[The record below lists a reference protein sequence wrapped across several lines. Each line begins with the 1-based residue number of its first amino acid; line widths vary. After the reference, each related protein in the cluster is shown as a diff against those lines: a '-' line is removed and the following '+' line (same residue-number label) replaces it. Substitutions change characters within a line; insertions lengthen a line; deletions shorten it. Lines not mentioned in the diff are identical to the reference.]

1 MPAALFLLRTSHAF
15 SSFQGAKLTPYSHPI
30 NLLYEKAV
38 VDYLPIF
45 ADLKQRPVLV
55 VGGGEV
61 AARKVDLL
69 LRAGAEV
76 RIVAQTLSTEL
87 EHQHLQG
94 RVNWLGQHFVPQQL
108 DDVFLVI
115 AATDDSALNAEV
127 YAEADKRRVLAN
139 VVDDQPRCSFIF
151 PSIIDR
157 SPLVVAVSSSG
168 QAPVLARMLREK
180 LEALLPA
187 SLGQMAELA
196 GGWRGKV
203 KQRLVAIGARRR
215 FWEKAFNG
223 RFATLVANG
232 QTEQAQQQLE
242 QDLTAF
248 AQGNEGTQG
257 EIALVGAGPG
267 DVGLLTLRGLQVMQ
281 QADVVLYD
289 HLVSEETL
297 DLVRRDAER
306 ICVGKRAG
314 AHSVIQEETNRLLVE
329 LAQQGK
335 RVVRLK
341 GGDPFI
347 FGRGGEELQVAAA
360 AGIPFQVVPGVTA
373 AAGATAYAGI
383 PLTHRDH
390 AQSVTFITGHC
401 RDDEDGLD
409 WAALA
414 RARQTLAIYMGTMKA
429 ADISRNLIAHGR
441 DADTPVAVISRGT
454 RADQQVQTGTLQQL
468 EQLTRQAPLPALLV
482 IGEVVELHHQIA
494 WFGHQSQ
501 TAVAARPAV
510 VNLA

>member
-1 MPAALFLLRTSHAF
+1 M
-15 SSFQGAKLTPYSHPI
+15 
-30 NLLYEKAV
+30 
-38 VDYLPIF
+38 DYLPIF

-61 AARKVDLL
+61 AARKVELL
-69 LRAGAEV
+69 ARAGAEI
-76 RIVAQTLSTEL
+76 RIVAQSLSPEL
-87 EHQHLQG
+87 EQRRQSG
-94 RVNWLGQHFVPQQL
+94 GINWLGQAFAPHQL
-108 DDVFLVI
+108 DEVFLVI
-115 AATDDSALNAEV
+115 AATDDAALNALV

-151 PSIIDR
+151 PSIVDR
-157 SPLVVAVSSSG
+157 SPLVVAVSSG
-168 QAPVLARMLREK
+168 GKAPVLARMLREK

-187 SLGQMAELA
+187 SLGTMAQLA
-196 GGWRGKV
+196 GGFRTRV
-203 KQRLVAIGARRR
+203 KQQLSSIGARRR
-215 FWEKAFNG
+215 FWEKSLNG
-223 RFATLVANG
+223 RFATLAANE
-232 QTEQAQQQLE
+232 QPQQAQQQLE
-242 QDLTAF
+242 QDLAAF
-248 AQGNEGTQG
+248 AAGDEATQG

-289 HLVSEETL
+289 HLVSDQIL

-314 AHSVIQEETNRLLVE
+314 AHLVIQEETNRLLVE

-401 RDDEDGLD
+401 RPDGDGLD
-409 WAALA
+409 WADLA

-429 ADISRNLIAHGR
+429 ADISQRLIAHGR
-441 DADTPVAVISRGT
+441 EAQTPVAVISRGT
-454 RADQQVQTGTLQQL
+454 RADQQVLTGTLQQL
-468 EQLTRQAPLPALLV
+468 EQLAQQAPLPALLV

-494 WFGHQSQ
+494 WFGHQPQ
-501 TAVAARPAV
+501 TDGAARPAV

>member
-1 MPAALFLLRTSHAF
+1 M
-15 SSFQGAKLTPYSHPI
+15 
-30 NLLYEKAV
+30 
-38 VDYLPIF
+38 DYLPIF

-61 AARKVDLL
+61 AARKVALL
-69 LRAGAEV
+69 MRAGAEI
-76 RIVAQTLSTEL
+76 RIVAQALSPAIERL
-87 EHQHLQG
+87 HQQG
-94 RVNWLGQHFVPQQL
+94 QIHWLARSFAPQQL
-108 DDVFLVI
+108 DEVFLVI
-115 AATDDSALNAEV
+115 AATDDSRLNAEV
-127 YAEADKRRVLAN
+127 YTEADKRRVLAN
-139 VVDDQPRCSFIF
+139 VVDEQPRCSFIF

-187 SLGQMAELA
+187 SLGQMAQVA
-196 GGWRGKV
+196 GRWRSQV
-203 KQRLVAIGARRR
+203 KQQLSSIGARRR
-215 FWEKAFNG
+215 FWEKTLAG

-232 QTEQAQQQLE
+232 QVAQAERQLE

-248 AQGNEGTQG
+248 AQGNAVQQG

-289 HLVSEETL
+289 HLVSDETL

-347 FGRGGEELQVAAA
+347 FGRGGEELQVAAT

-401 RDDEDGLD
+401 RPDGQGLD
-409 WAALA
+409 WADLA

-441 DADTPVAVISRGT
+441 DASTPVAVISCGT
-454 RADQQVQTGTLQQL
+454 RPDQQVRIGLLQQL
-468 EQLTRQAPLPALLV
+468 EQLAQQAPLPALLV

-494 WFGHQSQ
+494 WFGHQPQ
-501 TAVAARPAV
+501 AEGAMHPAV

>member
-1 MPAALFLLRTSHAF
+1 M
-15 SSFQGAKLTPYSHPI
+15 
-30 NLLYEKAV
+30 
-38 VDYLPIF
+38 DYLPIF

-69 LRAGAEV
+69 LRAGAEI
-76 RIVAQTLSTEL
+76 RIVAQSLSPIL
-87 EHQHLQG
+87 EQLRQQG
-94 RVNWLGQHFVPQQL
+94 HIHWLGQAFAAQQL
-108 DDVFLVI
+108 DEVFLVI
-115 AATDDSALNAEV
+115 AATDDSALNAQV
-127 YAEADKRRVLAN
+127 FAEADKRRVLAN

-187 SLGQMAELA
+187 SLGQMAEVA
-196 GGWRGKV
+196 GRWRGQV
-203 KQRLVAIGARRR
+203 KHQLNAIGERRR
-215 FWEKAFNG
+215 FWEKTFSG
-223 RFATLVANG
+223 RFSTLVASG
-232 QTEQAQQQLE
+232 QTAEAERQLE
-242 QDLTAF
+242 QNLHEF
-248 AQGNEGTQG
+248 ALGSEGSQG

-289 HLVSEETL
+289 HLVSDEIL

-401 RDDEDGLD
+401 RPDGEGLD
-409 WAALA
+409 WADLA

-429 ADISRNLIAHGR
+429 ADISQRLIAHGR
-441 DADTPVAVISRGT
+441 AATTPVAVISRGT
-454 RADQQVQTGTLQQL
+454 RADQRVQIGTLQQL
-468 EQLTRQAPLPALLV
+468 EELAQQAPLPALLV

-494 WFGHQSQ
+494 WFGHQPKAEGVS
-501 TAVAARPAV
+501 RPAV

>member
-1 MPAALFLLRTSHAF
+1 M
-15 SSFQGAKLTPYSHPI
+15 
-30 NLLYEKAV
+30 
-38 VDYLPIF
+38 DYLPIF

-61 AARKVDLL
+61 AARKVELL
-69 LRAGAEV
+69 ARAGAEI
-76 RIVAQTLSTEL
+76 RIVAQSLSPEL
-87 EHQHLQG
+87 EQRRQSG
-94 RVNWLGQHFVPQQL
+94 GINWLGQAFAPHQL
-108 DDVFLVI
+108 DEVFLVI
-115 AATDDSALNAEV
+115 AATDDAALNAQV

-151 PSIIDR
+151 PSIVDR
-157 SPLVVAVSSSG
+157 SPLVVAVSSG
-168 QAPVLARMLREK
+168 GKAPVLARMLREK

-187 SLGQMAELA
+187 SLGTMAQLA
-196 GGWRGKV
+196 GGFRTRV
-203 KQRLVAIGARRR
+203 KQQLSSIGARRR
-215 FWEKAFNG
+215 FWEKSLNG
-223 RFATLVANG
+223 RFATLAANE
-232 QTEQAQQQLE
+232 QPQQAQQQLE
-242 QDLTAF
+242 QDLAAF
-248 AQGNEGTQG
+248 AAGDEATQG

-289 HLVSEETL
+289 HLVSDQIL

-314 AHSVIQEETNRLLVE
+314 AHLVIQEETNRLLVE

-401 RDDEDGLD
+401 RPDGDGLD
-409 WAALA
+409 WADLA

-429 ADISRNLIAHGR
+429 ADISQRLIAHGR
-441 DADTPVAVISRGT
+441 EAQTPVAVISRGT
-454 RADQQVQTGTLQQL
+454 RADQQVLTGTLQQL
-468 EQLTRQAPLPALLV
+468 EQLAQQAPLPALLV

-494 WFGHQSQ
+494 WFGHQPQ
-501 TAVAARPAV
+501 TDGAARPAV

>member
-1 MPAALFLLRTSHAF
+1 M
-15 SSFQGAKLTPYSHPI
+15 
-30 NLLYEKAV
+30 
-38 VDYLPIF
+38 DYLPIF
-45 ADLKQRPVLV
+45 ADLKRRPVLV

-69 LRAGAEV
+69 QRAGAEI
-76 RIVAQTLSTEL
+76 RIVAQSLSPEL
-87 EHQHLQG
+87 EQQRRQG
-94 RVNWLGQHFVPQQL
+94 QVLWLGTAFDPRQL
-108 DDVFLVI
+108 DEVFLAI
-115 AATDDSALNAEV
+115 AATDDAALNALV
-127 YAEADKRRVLAN
+127 FAEADKRRLLAN
-139 VVDDQPRCSFIF
+139 VVDDQPLCSFIF

-187 SLGQMAELA
+187 SLGQMAEVA
-196 GGWRGKV
+196 GRWRGRV
-203 KQRLVAIGARRR
+203 KQRLASIAERRR
-215 FWEKAFNG
+215 FWEKTFGG
-223 RFATLVANG
+223 RFSTLVASG
-232 QTEQAQQQLE
+232 QAEQAERQLE
-242 QDLTAF
+242 QDLQRF
-248 AQGNEGTQG
+248 ALGGEGVQG

-289 HLVSEETL
+289 HLVSEEIL

-401 RDDEDGLD
+401 RPDGDGLD
-409 WAALA
+409 WADLA

-429 ADISRNLIAHGR
+429 ADISRRLIANGR
-441 DADTPVAVISRGT
+441 AASTPVAVISRGT

-468 EQLTRQAPLPALLV
+468 EELAQGAPLPALLV

-494 WFGHQSQ
+494 WFGHQPQAERAS
-501 TAVAARPAV
+501 RPAV

>member
-1 MPAALFLLRTSHAF
+1 
-15 SSFQGAKLTPYSHPI
+15 
-30 NLLYEKAV
+30 

-55 VGGGEV
+55 VGGGDV
-61 AARKVDLL
+61 AARKVSLL
-69 LRAGAEV
+69 QRVGAEI
-76 RIVAQTLSTEL
+76 RIVAQSLSPEL
-87 EHQHLQG
+87 EQQRQQG
-94 RVNWLGQHFVPQQL
+94 RVLWLGKTFDPQQL
-108 DDVFLVI
+108 DDVFLAI
-115 AATDDSALNAEV
+115 AATDDNALNAAV
-127 YAEADKRRVLAN
+127 FAEADKRRVLAN

-168 QAPVLARMLREK
+168 QAPVLARLLREK

-187 SLGQMAELA
+187 SLGQMAQVA
-196 GGWRGKV
+196 GRWRGQV
-203 KQRLVAIGARRR
+203 KQRLASIGERRR
-215 FWEKAFNG
+215 FWENTFGG

-232 QTEQAQQQLE
+232 QTAQAERQLE
-242 QDLTAF
+242 QDLHRF
-248 AQGNEGTQG
+248 ATGEEGAQG

-289 HLVSEETL
+289 HLVSGEIL

-401 RDDEDGLD
+401 RPDGDGLD
-409 WAALA
+409 WADLA

-429 ADISRNLIAHGR
+429 ADISQRLIAHGR
-441 DADTPVAVISRGT
+441 DAATPVAVISRGT
-454 RADQQVQTGTLQQL
+454 RADQQVQIGTL
-468 EQLTRQAPLPALLV
+468 EQLEYLAQRAPLPALLV

-501 TAVAARPAV
+501 TEGAARPAV

>member
-1 MPAALFLLRTSHAF
+1 M
-15 SSFQGAKLTPYSHPI
+15 
-30 NLLYEKAV
+30 
-38 VDYLPIF
+38 DYLPIF

-55 VGGGEV
+55 VGGGDV

-69 LRAGAEV
+69 QRAGAEI
-76 RIVAQTLSTEL
+76 RIVAQSLSPEL
-87 EHQHLQG
+87 EQQRQRGQLL
-94 RVNWLGQHFVPQQL
+94 WLGKTFDPQQL
-108 DDVFLVI
+108 DDVFLAI
-115 AATDDSALNAEV
+115 AATDDNALNTAV
-127 YAEADKRRVLAN
+127 FAEADKRRVLAN

-168 QAPVLARMLREK
+168 QAPVLARLLREK

-187 SLGQMAELA
+187 SLGQMAQVA
-196 GGWRGKV
+196 GRWRGQV
-203 KQRLVAIGARRR
+203 KQRLASIGERRR
-215 FWEKAFNG
+215 FWEKAFGG

-232 QTEQAQQQLE
+232 QTAQAERQLE
-242 QDLTAF
+242 QDLHRF
-248 AQGNEGTQG
+248 AAGDEGAQG

-289 HLVSEETL
+289 HLVSGEIL

-401 RDDEDGLD
+401 RPDGDGLD
-409 WAALA
+409 WADLA

-429 ADISRNLIAHGR
+429 ADISQRLIAHGR
-441 DADTPVAVISRGT
+441 AADTPVAVISRGT
-454 RADQQVQTGTLQQL
+454 RADQQVQIGTLDQL
-468 EQLTRQAPLPALLV
+468 EHLAHRAPLPALLV

-501 TAVAARPAV
+501 TEGAARPAV

>member
-1 MPAALFLLRTSHAF
+1 M
-15 SSFQGAKLTPYSHPI
+15 
-30 NLLYEKAV
+30 
-38 VDYLPIF
+38 DYLPIF

-69 LRAGAEV
+69 LRAGAEI
-76 RIVAQTLSTEL
+76 RIVAQSLSPIL
-87 EHQHLQG
+87 EQLRQQG
-94 RVNWLGQHFVPQQL
+94 HIHWLGQAFAAQQL
-108 DDVFLVI
+108 DEVFLVI
-115 AATDDSALNAEV
+115 AATDDSALNAQV
-127 YAEADKRRVLAN
+127 FAEADKRRVLAN

-187 SLGQMAELA
+187 SLGQMAEVA
-196 GGWRGKV
+196 GRWRGQV
-203 KQRLVAIGARRR
+203 KHQLNAIGERRR
-215 FWEKAFNG
+215 FWEKTFSG
-223 RFATLVANG
+223 RFSTLVASG
-232 QTEQAQQQLE
+232 QTAEAERQLE
-242 QDLTAF
+242 QNLQEF
-248 AQGNEGTQG
+248 ALGSEGSQG

-289 HLVSEETL
+289 HLVSDEIL

-390 AQSVTFITGHC
+390 AQSVTFITGYC
-401 RDDEDGLD
+401 RPDGEGLD
-409 WAALA
+409 WADLA

-429 ADISRNLIAHGR
+429 ADISQRLIAHGR
-441 DADTPVAVISRGT
+441 AATTPVAVISRGT
-454 RADQQVQTGTLQQL
+454 RADQRVQIGTLQQL
-468 EQLTRQAPLPALLV
+468 EELAQQAPLPALLV

-494 WFGHQSQ
+494 WFGHQPKAEGVS
-501 TAVAARPAV
+501 RPAV

>member
-1 MPAALFLLRTSHAF
+1 
-15 SSFQGAKLTPYSHPI
+15 
-30 NLLYEKAV
+30 
-38 VDYLPIF
+38 
-45 ADLKQRPVLV
+45 
-55 VGGGEV
+55 
-61 AARKVDLL
+61 
-69 LRAGAEV
+69 
-76 RIVAQTLSTEL
+76 
-87 EHQHLQG
+87 
-94 RVNWLGQHFVPQQL
+94 
-108 DDVFLVI
+108 
-115 AATDDSALNAEV
+115 
-127 YAEADKRRVLAN
+127 
-139 VVDDQPRCSFIF
+139 
-151 PSIIDR
+151 
-157 SPLVVAVSSSG
+157 
-168 QAPVLARMLREK
+168 MLREK

-196 GGWRGKV
+196 GGLRGKV
-203 KQRLVAIGARRR
+203 KQRLASIGARRR
-215 FWEKAFNG
+215 FWEKTFNG

-248 AQGNEGTQG
+248 AQGNEGAQG

-401 RDDEDGLD
+401 RDDDDGLD
-409 WAALA
+409 WPALA

>member
-1 MPAALFLLRTSHAF
+1 M
-15 SSFQGAKLTPYSHPI
+15 
-30 NLLYEKAV
+30 
-38 VDYLPIF
+38 DYLPIF

-69 LRAGAEV
+69 LRAGAEI
-76 RIVAQTLSTEL
+76 RIVAQSLSPILEEL
-87 EHQHLQG
+87 HQQG
-94 RVNWLGQHFVPQQL
+94 RIRWQGQAFAAQQL
-108 DDVFLVI
+108 DEVFLVI

-127 YAEADKRRVLAN
+127 FAEADKRRVLAN

-187 SLGQMAELA
+187 SLGQMAEVA
-196 GGWRGKV
+196 GRWRGQV
-203 KQRLVAIGARRR
+203 KQRLNAIGERRR
-215 FWEKAFNG
+215 FWEKTFGG

-232 QTEQAQQQLE
+232 QSAQAERQLE
-242 QDLTAF
+242 QDLQQF
-248 AQGNEGTQG
+248 AQGGEGTQG

-289 HLVSEETL
+289 YLVSEDVL
-297 DLVRRDAER
+297 DLVRRDADK

-314 AHSVIQEETNRLLVE
+314 SHSVAQEDTNRLLVE

-335 RVVRLK
+335 KVVRLK

-347 FGRGGEELQVAAA
+347 FGRGGEELQAVQA

-383 PLTHRDH
+383 PLTHRDY
-390 AQSVTFITGHC
+390 AQSVIFVTGHC
-401 RDDEDGLD
+401 RPENNGVQ
-409 WAALA
+409 WETLA
-414 RARQTLAIYMGTMKA
+414 KGQQTLAIYMGTLKA
-429 ADISRNLIAHGR
+429 AEISQQLIAHGR
-441 DADTPVAVISRGT
+441 AAHTPVAVIGRGT
-454 RADQQVQTGTLQQL
+454 RSDQQVLTGTLDNL
-468 EQLTRQAPLPALLV
+468 EHLAQQAPAPALLV
-482 IGEVVELHHQIA
+482 IGEVVSLHQQLA
-494 WFGHQSQ
+494 WFGHHPETDGTQ
-501 TAVAARPAV
+501 RPSV

>member
-1 MPAALFLLRTSHAF
+1 M
-15 SSFQGAKLTPYSHPI
+15 
-30 NLLYEKAV
+30 
-38 VDYLPIF
+38 DYLPIF

-61 AARKVDLL
+61 AARKVELL
-69 LRAGAEV
+69 ARAGAEI
-76 RIVAQTLSTEL
+76 RIVAQSLSPEL
-87 EHQHLQG
+87 EQRRQSG
-94 RVNWLGQHFVPQQL
+94 GINWLGQAFAPHQL
-108 DDVFLVI
+108 DEVFLVI
-115 AATDDSALNAEV
+115 AATDDAALNAQV

-151 PSIIDR
+151 PSIVDR
-157 SPLVVAVSSSG
+157 SPLVVAVSSG
-168 QAPVLARMLREK
+168 GKAPVLARMLREK

-187 SLGQMAELA
+187 SLGTMAQLA
-196 GGWRGKV
+196 GGFRTRV
-203 KQRLVAIGARRR
+203 KQQLSSIGARRR
-215 FWEKAFNG
+215 FWEKSLNG
-223 RFATLVANG
+223 RFATLAANE
-232 QTEQAQQQLE
+232 QPQQAQQQLE
-242 QDLTAF
+242 QDLAAF
-248 AQGNEGTQG
+248 AAGDEATQG

-289 HLVSEETL
+289 HLVSDQIL

-314 AHSVIQEETNRLLVE
+314 AHLVIQEETNRLLVE

-401 RDDEDGLD
+401 RPDGDGLD
-409 WAALA
+409 WADLA

-429 ADISRNLIAHGR
+429 ADISQRLIAHGR
-441 DADTPVAVISRGT
+441 EAQTPVAVISRGT
-454 RADQQVQTGTLQQL
+454 RADQQVLTGTLQQL
-468 EQLTRQAPLPALLV
+468 EQLAQQAPLPALLV

-501 TAVAARPAV
+501 TDGAARPAV

>member
-1 MPAALFLLRTSHAF
+1 M
-15 SSFQGAKLTPYSHPI
+15 
-30 NLLYEKAV
+30 
-38 VDYLPIF
+38 DYLPIF

-55 VGGGEV
+55 VGGGDV
-61 AARKVDLL
+61 AARKVSLL
-69 LRAGAEV
+69 QRAGAEI
-76 RIVAQTLSTEL
+76 RIVAQSLSPEL
-87 EHQHLQG
+87 EQQRQQG
-94 RVNWLGQHFVPQQL
+94 RVLWLGKTFDPQQL
-108 DDVFLVI
+108 DDVFLAI
-115 AATDDSALNAEV
+115 AATDDNALNAAV
-127 YAEADKRRVLAN
+127 FAEADKRRVLAN

-168 QAPVLARMLREK
+168 QAPVLARLLREK

-187 SLGQMAELA
+187 SLGQMAQVA
-196 GGWRGKV
+196 GRWRGQV
-203 KQRLVAIGARRR
+203 KQRLASIGERRR
-215 FWEKAFNG
+215 FWENTFGG

-232 QTEQAQQQLE
+232 QTAQAERQLE
-242 QDLTAF
+242 QDLHRF
-248 AQGNEGTQG
+248 AAGDEGAQG

-289 HLVSEETL
+289 HLVSGEIL

-401 RDDEDGLD
+401 RPDGDGLD
-409 WAALA
+409 WADLA

-429 ADISRNLIAHGR
+429 ADISQRLIAHGR
-441 DADTPVAVISRGT
+441 DAATPVAVISRGT
-454 RADQQVQTGTLQQL
+454 RADQQVQIGTLEEL
-468 EQLTRQAPLPALLV
+468 EYLAQRAPLPALLV

-501 TAVAARPAV
+501 TEGAARPAV